1 MPRTT
6 FSIRFYF
13 TSDIFYFH
21 FYLFYVYTEIIIYKE
36 KPILTLLKFNYV
48 IYEIIKYFSTG
59 KKSGQQPSARFHI
72 PRHVFFFKLPSLLNL
87 LFDPGLFL
95 YLAPSQSTFFQKYG
109 YRSGV
114 FPTHTY
120 FSCTD
125 RAFYVLSIYF
135 LFWSNFYFLILPF
148 YPVWFLE
155 AIFIFKSGIS
165 PSKPV

>member
-6 FSIRFYF
+6 FFVRFYF

-59 KKSGQQPSARFHI
+59 KRAGS
-72 PRHVFFFKLPSLLNL
+72 SLLPAFIFPDTYSFSNY
-87 LFDPGLFL
+87 PL
-95 YLAPSQSTFFQKYG
+95 YLTYYLIQASSYICLH
-109 YRSGV
+109 
-114 FPTHTY
+114 FP
-120 FSCTD
+120 
-125 RAFYVLSIYF
+125 
-135 LFWSNFYFLILPF
+135 FWSNFYFSILPF